1 MELHTQTHL
10 TTLRHLLDYRRQELR
25 AEVHAAELAQVE
37 AAHAGGHDVSDRKD
51 ESDHRVQAGID
62 AAQAQRDIDELA
74 QTEAALHRLDSGSY
88 GDCADCGE
96 TIPFERLLV
105 QAAALRCARCQ
116 SAYEHAHERIAAG

>member
-25 AEVHAAELAQVE
+25 AEVHAAELAQME
-37 AAHAGGHDVSDRKD
+37 AAHADGHDVSDRKD
-51 ESDHRVQAGID
+51 GSVQSVQAELDG
-62 AAQAQRDIDELA
+62 AQAQRDIDELA
-74 QTEAALHRLDSGSY
+74 QTEAALHRLDSGTY

-105 QAAALRCARCQ
+105 QPAALRCARCQ
-116 SAYEHAHERIAAG
+116 SSYEHARARITAG